1 MARELRRKDKGMAVV
16 KEFEEKLAQ
25 MERMGKMLVRKESEL
40 EEKERELKAIMM
52 KKKFCDLDENAIKK
66 LETETIAGLDKM
78 TIDLAI
84 MKKKKLSNLEER
96 EGELERRGRDLEERE
111 GELER
116 RERELERREHELE
129 RRESLKEVL
138 DKNIETTTEPLNGG
152 TNVWRELQRRKKEE
166 TRRNKYRTCV
176 VCERPSNRYCTQC
189 KVSYYCSTE
198 CQRIDWKRRH
208 KDECM
213 LMWSQCP
220 SPLTKDD

>member
-1 MARELRRKDKGMAVV
+1 MARELRRKDKGATVV
-16 KEFEEKLAQ
+16 KKFEEKLSQ
-25 MERMGKMLVRKESEL
+25 MERMGKMLVGKESEL
-40 EEKERELKAIMM
+40 EEKESELKARESDTE
-52 KKKFCDLDENAIKK
+52 KRENAIKK

-84 MKKKKLSNLEER
+84 MMKKKFC
-96 EGELERRGRDLEERE
+96 DLEEKERE
-111 GELER
+111 LEEKKRELER
-116 RERELERREHELE
+116 RERELE

-138 DKNIETTTEPLNGG
+138 DKNVETTTEPLDGG

-176 VCERPSNRYCTQC
+176 VCEKPSNRYCTQC